1 MPRRMSPVKM
11 KPRWGLADQV
21 SPPVGMKK
29 PSCLG
34 FAGSE
39 KSTIRVPRPY
49 QAIVIRFWSGA
60 CQNTWLV
67 QPASAA
73 TWSGSFGWSTMLK
86 MPALSVPPAP
96 TSPRSLS
103 L

>member
-1 MPRRMSPVKM
+1 M
-11 KPRWGLADQV
+11 KN
-21 SPPVGMKK
+21 

-34 FAGSE
+34 LSGLE
-39 KSTIRVPRPY
+39 KSMIRVPRPY

-86 MPALSVPPAP
+86 MPALSVPAAP
-96 TSPRSLS
+96 TSPSAFRL
-103 L
+103 